1 MRVAMLSFHTSPLDQ
16 PGIGDSGGMNVYV
29 RRLASSL
36 GRLGVECDVFT
47 RRTSPDMPQTIQVEP
62 GFRVHHI
69 DAGPNGHLPKE
80 ALSCYLSEFTDNVTE
95 YIYKSTDDGID
106 LVHANYWLSGVAGH
120 ALKHEFGVPLFTTF
134 HTLERAKAL
143 GRTGDDDLVDASERI
158 LAEHRIMGCS
168 DAILVSCAPEEQWLS
183 ELYGI
188 PRERVHVVP
197 LGVDRAYFSP
207 GSKAMARSA
216 CGLPRDGKIVLSV
229 GRIQHLKGFPI
240 ALEAAIRAGDD
251 VHFVLVGGPSG
262 HDGERELRALE
273 ELRLGLGHAERVH
286 ILPPQPH
293 ETLSSLYRAADVVA
307 VPSRTESFGLV
318 ALEAAACGRPVV
330 AASVGGLTSLVDHEE
345 TGLLVEERT
354 PAQFSAALRQVLD
367 DPDVMSRMGAR
378 ALVKVEQYTWRHCA
392 QRLLSLYGDRQ
403 GRRLLN
409 CG

>member
-1 MRVAMLSFHTSPLDQ
+1 
-16 PGIGDSGGMNVYV
+16 MNVYV

-36 GRLGVECDVFT
+36 GRLGIECDVFT
-47 RRTSPDMPQTIQVEP
+47 RRTSRELPRTIQVEP
-62 GFRVHHI
+62 GFRVHHVN
-69 DAGPNGHLPKE
+69 AGPEAPLSKE
-80 ALSCYLSEFTDNVTE
+80 QLSCHLGEFTDGVTE
-95 YIYKSTDDGID
+95 HIYKSTDDGID

-143 GRTGDDDLVDASERI
+143 GRTDSDDLVDASERI

-183 ELYGI
+183 DLYGI
-188 PRERVHVVP
+188 PKERVHVVP

-216 CGLPRDGKIVLSV
+216 CGLPIHGKIVLSV
-229 GRIQHLKGFPI
+229 GRIQPLKGFPI
-240 ALEAAIRAGDD
+240 ALEAAVRAGDD

-262 HDGERELRALE
+262 HDGERELASLQ
-273 ELRLGLGHAERVH
+273 RLTEQLGHTDRVH

-330 AASVGGLTSLVDHEE
+330 AASVGGLTSLVDHQE
-345 TGLLVEERT
+345 TGLLVEDRT
-354 PAQFSAALRQVLD
+354 PIHFSDALRKILD
-367 DPDVMSRMGAR
+367 DPQLMNRMGER
-378 ALVKVEQYTWRHCA
+378 ALVKVEEYTWRHCA
-392 QRLLSLYGDRQ
+392 QRLLSIYEDRQ
-403 GRRLLN
+403 GCRLLN